1 MILVMCVVLVYFV
14 SIIDLLKIIVENC
27 EMITCSISNSQL
39 IKLHNF
45 WKTIY
50 KVVKVQ
56 RDERVDLE

>member
-27 EMITCSISNSQL
+27 EMITFSISNSQL
-39 IKLHNF
+39 KLHNF